1 MTTSWLGLEQF
12 TEMKAIEI
20 IRKTLAKCIFVIFI
34 FLFVSSSFSESSF
47 FEEITQ
53 DAILPVDE
61 AFIFSVHK
69 TKANR
74 IILTW
79 DMKENCFLYKDK
91 FNIGALSPNL
101 KIENTL
107 GKPIRIDDVYFG
119 DVEVYF
125 NRVSIEIIWD
135 ESIENLNIS
144 YQGCNEKGFC
154 YPIVIKSID
163 VKELDNL

>member
-20 IRKTLAKCIFVIFI
+20 IRKTLAKSIFVIFI

-61 AFIFSVHK
+61 AFIFSAHK
-69 TKANR
+69 INGNS

-91 FNIGALSPNL
+91 FNIKTQDSKL
-101 KIENTL
+101 KTQSTL
-107 GKPIRIDDVYFG
+107 GEPIRIDDVYFG

-125 NRVSIEIIWD
+125 NHVSKEIIWD
-135 ESIENLNIS
+135 EKTENLTVS

-154 YPIVIKSID
+154 YPVVDKLID
-163 VKELDNL
+163 VKELHK

>member
-20 IRKTLAKCIFVIFI
+20 IRKTLAKSIFVIFI

-61 AFIFSVHK
+61 AFIFSAHK
-69 TKANR
+69 INGNS

-91 FNIGALSPNL
+91 FNIGALSSNL

-119 DVEVYF
+119 DVEVFF
-125 NRVSIEIIWD
+125 NRVSKEIIWD

-154 YPIVIKSID
+154 YPIVTKSID

>member
-1 MTTSWLGLEQF
+1 
-12 TEMKAIEI
+12 MKAIELI
-20 IRKTLAKCIFVIFI
+20 KKTLIKYNFVTLI
-34 FLFVSSSFSESSF
+34 FLFAMSSFSKDSF
-47 FEEITQ
+47 FAEIIQ
-53 DAILPVDE
+53 DEILPVDE
-61 AFIFSVHK
+61 AFIFSAHK

-119 DVEVYF
+119 EVEVYF
-125 NRVSIEIIWD
+125 NRVSKEIIWD

-154 YPIVIKSID
+154 YPIVTKSID